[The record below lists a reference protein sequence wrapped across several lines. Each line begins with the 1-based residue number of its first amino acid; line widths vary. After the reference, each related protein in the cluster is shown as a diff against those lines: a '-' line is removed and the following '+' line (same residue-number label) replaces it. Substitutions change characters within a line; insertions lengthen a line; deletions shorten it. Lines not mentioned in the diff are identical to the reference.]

1 MEFTPIRISVI
12 GCGYLGV
19 THAVSMAELGFEV
32 IGVEV
37 SPERLGELRAGRL
50 PLYEPGLQPV
60 LTRQVDEGRLS
71 FTDSIEDAAEFA
83 SVHFICVGTPQSADG
98 LAADTSAVFECA
110 KAIAAST
117 EEQILII
124 GKSTVPVGTASQLA
138 AELAEAGA
146 DNVALAWNPE
156 FLREGHAMEDTLSP
170 DRLVFGVRS
179 RWAEDRL
186 REVYASLIND
196 GVPVVVTDF
205 ETAELSKVSANA
217 FLATKVSFINAVADL
232 CQATG
237 ADVVELADALGHD
250 VRIGRRYLHA
260 GVGFGGGCLPKDIR
274 ALRHRAGDFNVQSL
288 QSLLAVVEEI
298 NDDRHHQVVRRAIE
312 LVGTT
317 TSKVTVLG
325 AAFKP
330 QTDDVRN
337 SPALWVSQQLA
348 AEGLEVSVYDPRVA
362 APSEPDGLYW
372 AASVEDAC
380 RGSELLVHLTD
391 WPEFRE
397 LDPTDLKR
405 HVDSTVLLDAR
416 NLLDRGL
423 WREAGWDVHS
433 MGRP

>member
-60 LTRQVDEGRLS
+60 LTRQVDQGRLS

-98 LAADTSAVFECA
+98 LAADTSAVFESA

-179 RWAEDRL
+179 RWAEGRL

-274 ALRHRAGDFNVQSL
+274 ALRHRAGDFDVHSL
-288 QSLLAVVEEI
+288 QTLLAVVEDI
-298 NDDRHHQVVRRAIE
+298 NDDRHRQVVRRAIE
-312 LVGTT
+312 L
-317 TSKVTVLG
+317 
-325 AAFKP
+325 
-330 QTDDVRN
+330 
-337 SPALWVSQQLA
+337 
-348 AEGLEVSVYDPRVA
+348 
-362 APSEPDGLYW
+362 
-372 AASVEDAC
+372 ASVFHEGA
-380 RGSELLVHLTD
+380 GS
-391 WPEFRE
+391 
-397 LDPTDLKR
+397 
-405 HVDSTVLLDAR
+405 VLM
-416 NLLDRGL
+416 
-423 WREAGWDVHS
+423 AG
-433 MGRP
+433 